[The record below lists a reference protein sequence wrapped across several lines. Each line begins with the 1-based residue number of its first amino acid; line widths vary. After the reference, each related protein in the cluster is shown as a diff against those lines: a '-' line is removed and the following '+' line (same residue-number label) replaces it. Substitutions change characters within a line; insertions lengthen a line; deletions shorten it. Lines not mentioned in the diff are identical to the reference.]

1 MTAKSLSVSLKTL
14 SARIASKSGKL
25 ARYSYQATSAF
36 RSRATGIAIPGIAIR
51 TRNHLLEL
59 PIASGVEM
67 TNGSHMW
74 LPFARMRLAVTMHD
88 PYRGSDTYL
97 FTRRFIQEHSLSNN
111 FHPVAYLDYVAGA
124 NLQEMVEISP
134 FYWIMLAVPLAIFEQ
149 IKIAAEAPADDVEG
163 HTAGAF
169 MSNSV
174 FAVVVVVVEAV
185 GVCWAIYNFYS
196 MVEIKRLLRP
206 RLIEAEGKVRYGPPA
221 LYDEGVVEEYERTHR
236 WGLIHCPTPQ
246 QGAAEGETR
255 ERTPSKWGVLQVAV
269 KTTQAFRAAGDVHNH
284 TRLFGLAGEKGP
296 DVLLL
301 SIKLNAWF
309 LVAGLTFCVS
319 SIIIPDLIAL
329 SCARA
334 ANAVFGSRTP
344 RLHRERPGTIAA
356 TCAVFD

>member
-1 MTAKSLSVSLKTL
+1 MSTSPLDMSI
-14 SARIASKSGKL
+14 ARAL
-25 ARYSYQATSAF
+25 A
-36 RSRATGIAIPGIAIR
+36 
-51 TRNHLLEL
+51 
-59 PIASGVEM
+59 
-67 TNGSHMW
+67 
-74 LPFARMRLAVTMHD
+74 
-88 PYRGSDTYL
+88 
-97 FTRRFIQEHSLSNN
+97 
-111 FHPVAYLDYVAGA
+111 
-124 NLQEMVEISP
+124 
-134 FYWIMLAVPLAIFEQ
+134 
-149 IKIAAEAPADDVEG
+149 AD
-163 HTAGAF
+163 
-169 MSNSV
+169 
-174 FAVVVVVVEAV
+174 
-185 GVCWAIYNFYS
+185 S

-221 LYDEGVVEEYERTHR
+221 LYDEGVVEECERTHR